1 MVLVKL
7 KGVLRFMKIQQYPQ
21 MIASL
26 EETLLQVS
34 LDVEIYAEHLSFFD
48 GEIETQIAVD
58 GDLKNEQMRKAKRLQ
73 LQQDQDYLDVKNRLK
88 EAKVKRERFAIQL
101 NQARNEFAVAKL
113 EARQAIAN
121 SEAVAVV

>member
-1 MVLVKL
+1 
-7 KGVLRFMKIQQYPQ
+7 MKIQQYPQ